1 MAEAPQGPYRQPTL
15 GEAGVPSALRP
26 IGWALLVS
34 AVVAGLS
41 YGLPSRMAATGVG
54 LGFLAATW
62 WLVLRLDD
70 ETVRRHGL
78 ALGGLLEPGR
88 LDVRAIARSAGVAL
102 AGALAASAVV
112 FPLFVIG
119 YRLYWGHVVG
129 RALTWQGAPL
139 LLPPRFLDETMGQLL
154 VIALPEEAFYR
165 GYLQTALDA
174 AWPPRWTFLGAR
186 IGLALPVSCAIFA
199 LGHVATEPSPAR
211 LAVFF
216 PALLFGFLRARTGG
230 IGAGVI
236 FHAACNLAVLV
247 LQRNYGLI
255 R

>member
-1 MAEAPQGPYRQPTL
+1 MTGDPSPGDGP
-15 GEAGVPSALRP
+15 VPSAARP
-26 IGWALLVS
+26 IAWALVVS
-34 AVVAGLS
+34 AGVAGLS
-41 YGLPSRMAATGVG
+41 YGLPARIAATGVG
-54 LGFLAATW
+54 LGFLLATW
-62 WLVLRLDD
+62 WLVLRHDD

-78 ALGGLLEPGR
+78 ALGGVLEPGR
-88 LDVRAIARSAGVAL
+88 LDPRAIARSAGLAIVA
-102 AGALAASAVV
+102 ALIACAIV
-112 FPLFVIG
+112 FPAFVIG

-129 RALTWQGAPL
+129 RALAWQGAPL
-139 LLPPRFLDETMGQLL
+139 IFPPRFLDESLGQLL

-174 AWPPRWTFLGAR
+174 AWPPRWTFLGAK

-199 LGHVATEPSPAR
+199 LGHLATEPSPAR

-247 LQRNYGLI
+247 LQRNYGLV